1 MESKTVKLD
10 LRDLLKTLYKLR
22 DDIDSYIETLEIMLD
37 KDAIEALKEAEED
50 IKKGNIVMYED
61 LRKRSGL

>member
-22 DDIDSYIETLEIMLD
+22 DDIDSYIETLEILLD